1 VDATVVA
8 VTPDPAVQKDFQVPT
23 PPSGADAH
31 EIARFTEV
39 MKGGQPNSPAQIQ
52 VVHQTYAPN
61 NLGKPFISLGDTI
74 LNKLQ
79 MMGREYQDRIKALE
93 ARMNQPV
100 HSPGEANKLYFEVSQ
115 IAIQQQMA
123 LAVTSKVNKNA
134 ESLLKAQ

>member
-1 VDATVVA
+1 MDGAVMA
-8 VTPDPAVQKDFQVPT
+8 VTPDPAIHKDLHLPNQQGPG
-23 PPSGADAH
+23 SH

-39 MKGGQPNSPAQIQ
+39 MNGGHTSNTQQIQ
-52 VVHQTYAPN
+52 VVHQTYATHN
-61 NLGKPFISLGDTI
+61 IDKPFVSLGDTI

-79 MMGREYQDRIKALE
+79 ALGKGYKERMQDLE
-93 ARMNQPV
+93 QRMHQPV
-100 HSPGEANKLYFEVSQ
+100 TSPAEANKLFFEVSQ